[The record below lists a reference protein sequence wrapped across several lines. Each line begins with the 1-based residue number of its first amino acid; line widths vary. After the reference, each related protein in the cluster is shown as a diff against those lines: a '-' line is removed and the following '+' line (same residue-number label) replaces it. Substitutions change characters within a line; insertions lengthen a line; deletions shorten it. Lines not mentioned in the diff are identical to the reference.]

1 MVIKAAIKL
10 ALITRKLCKNKL
22 AFEGTLS
29 IQRTLPFGGVED
41 VKEEVR
47 KRIKELEST
56 GLILGPSHALQPDV
70 PLENIIAIYDA
81 IRQV

>member
-1 MVIKAAIKL
+1 
-10 ALITRKLCKNKL
+10 
-22 AFEGTLS
+22 
-29 IQRTLPFGGVED
+29 VED

-70 PLENIIAIYDA
+70 PLENIIAIYETVKKA
-81 IRQV
+81 RY